1 MKGNIYSVK
10 TPAFSAN
17 IGVGFDST
25 GLAVQIYNTVHFF
38 EIEKGLVIECDKDSF
53 NIPKDEHNLI
63 YRSASFTAQK
73 YGKMLPGIY
82 MKQFDD
88 IPNTRGLGS
97 SAACIVSGINIAN
110 TLLEL
115 NLSKMDMLNIATEL
129 EGHPDNVAPAIFGG
143 VCISAVDNGKVVSH
157 PIPVKDDLSI
167 AVTIPSFTLSTKKA
181 RSVLPETVSMADAI
195 NNISR
200 EGLLVSALYSGDYSL
215 LSTALQ
221 DRLHQPYRKRLIA
234 GYDKVTSIASDCGA
248 YASCISGAGPTIL
261 SFVPSA
267 LKTFEAEINEKL
279 SNLSGGW
286 RTIVAPIDKN
296 GSSVNEI

>member
-10 TPAFSAN
+10 TPASSAN

-181 RSVLPETVSMADAI
+181 RSVLPETSSYLPFIQGIIRCFQLRFKIDF
-195 NNISR
+195 
-200 EGLLVSALYSGDYSL
+200 
-215 LSTALQ
+215 
-221 DRLHQPYRKRLIA
+221 
-234 GYDKVTSIASDCGA
+234 TS
-248 YASCISGAGPTIL
+248 
-261 SFVPSA
+261 
-267 LKTFEAEINEKL
+267 
-279 SNLSGGW
+279 
-286 RTIVAPIDKN
+286 PIE
-296 GSSVNEI
+296 SVL